1 MKSCL
6 LLELNV
12 KTCLDEYNMLVQYHP
27 HWLDT
32 TCWICLNI
40 LVDQQCWMVLASF
53 KRALRL
59 ILVINYEVGPDL
71 VLRLIFTFHVTFEL
85 LDREC
90 FMAWN
95 TKKNNVKSNFL
106 RRRPVRSKAWLWG
119 AGLTRRLTKRGSF
132 SLHFPLSA
140 AATLTPWLSPSS
152 FCVQSPV
159 PTPCLLSPVFLSVL
173 FIQHFLSLVLLRL
186 SLLHLSLHLLFLSSS
201 SSFLPFCL
209 LPTPVP
215 LPFLLLCLVILFWI
229 LLLLPFLFLMLVLLL
244 PSVFVFL
251 HLLFRLLLLIF
262 LLLLSFSV
270 FLFSSYSSLLP
281 SLTII
286 LFLHLTSSNS
296 SCPSPFLLP
305 GNVFRYLLFL
315 FSKASSHLFYF
326 CFYSFFFL
334 FFVSSSLTFSLSY
347 SLPHYLL
354 GLSSPFFFFHLP
366 AYSSLSPLSVKS
378 FVLFLFQNKIIE
390 QNRTKKT
397 PQKIQW
403 VAVYI
408 LFEYCPYLVALMWM
422 KKLSMSPFTSC
433 VENLI
438 PKDLYK
444 FKFKQLVSLL
454 KAICF
459 NSSVLVV
466 LFLYANYTKQ
476 WAFLRILADF
486 PNFVYRTWLWPN
498 GWKR

>member
-1 MKSCL
+1 
-6 LLELNV
+6 
-12 KTCLDEYNMLVQYHP
+12 MLVQYHP

-40 LVDQQCWMVLASF
+40 LVDQQCWTVLASF
-53 KRALRL
+53 KQALRL

-71 VLRLIFTFHVTFEL
+71 VLRLIFTFHVIFEW

-106 RRRPVRSKAWLWG
+106 RRRPVRSKAWLWE

-140 AATLTPWLSPSS
+140 AATVTPWLSPSS
-152 FCVQSPV
+152 SCVQSPV

-201 SSFLPFCL
+201 SSFLPFCF

-281 SLTII
+281 SLTIVF
-286 LFLHLTSSNS
+286 FLHLTSSNS

-334 FFVSSSLTFSLSY
+334 FRFLFPHLFPLIFSSSLSSWPLFSFFLLSP
-347 SLPHYLL
+347 SCLF
-354 GLSSPFFFFHLP
+354 LSFSPFRQIICIILI
-366 AYSSLSPLSVKS
+366 SK
-378 FVLFLFQNKIIE
+378 QN
-390 QNRTKKT
+390 NRTEKNKKK
-397 PQKIQW
+397 PQKFNE
-403 VAVYI
+403 YI
-408 LFEYCPYLVALMWM
+408 LFELCPYLVALMWM